1 MKNLLRAALAA
12 LALVHSAVHAG
23 TFADLQIVNRT
34 TGQPMPVYA
43 HGGKLYVAGQPG
55 QRYSVQVANRTR
67 GRVLAV
73 ISVDGVNVISGETAA
88 AEQSGYVLSPHQSYE
103 ISGWRKTT
111 DEIAAFYFT
120 ALPDSYA
127 ARTGRP
133 GNVGV
138 IGVALFREWTP
149 PRPRPQPIPRPSVES
164 RRSAPQADVL
174 GESVGSAEGAQK
186 AEAPAAPGMSQDSLA
201 SQENESAS
209 APKRSLQR
217 ERLGT
222 GHGEREYSSITYT
235 DFRKAT
241 TYPSETLIIHYDR
254 HENLVA
260 RGIVPTAP
268 RVADPQPFPG
278 GMRFAPDPRS

>member
-1 MKNLLRAALAA
+1 MKNILRAALTA
-12 LALVHSAVHAG
+12 LALNPLFAHAG
-23 TFADLQIVNRT
+23 TFADLQIVNRA
-34 TGQPMPVYA
+34 TGQTLPVYA

-73 ISVDGVNVISGETAA
+73 ISVDGVNVISGETASS
-88 AEQSGYVLSPHQSYE
+88 EQSGYVLGPHQSYD
-103 ISGWRKTT
+103 IAGWRKSTE
-111 DEIAAFYFT
+111 EIASFYFT

-138 IGVALFREWTP
+138 IGVAVFREWTP
-149 PRPRPQPIPRPSVES
+149 PRPRPQPVPRPSIENS
-164 RRSAPQADVL
+164 RPAPQADIPA
-174 GESVGSAEGAQK
+174 ESAGSAAGAAK
-186 AEAPAAPGMSQDSLA
+186 AEAPAAPSARQDSLA
-201 SQENESAS
+201 SEENDRAS

-217 ERLGT
+217 DRLGT

-241 TYPSETLIIHYDR
+241 PNPNETLVIHYDR
-254 HENLVA
+254 YENLVA
-260 RGIVPTAP
+260 RGIVPGRP
-268 RVADPQPFPG
+268 HVADPEPFPG
-278 GMRFAPDPRS
+278 GLRFAPDPRS